1 MKKAFI
7 LMAIY
12 VISLGL
18 SMYGF
23 YIDSDPRT
31 NSFAYET
38 FEVVMLS
45 FFIFGFLT
53 AVFFVL
59 YYLFQ
64 LSNKIIQRA
73 INT

>member
-1 MKKAFI
+1 
-7 LMAIY
+7 MAIY

-18 SMYGF
+18 SIHGF

-38 FEVVMLS
+38 FEVVIAS

-53 AVFFVL
+53 VIFFLL
-59 YYLFQ
+59 YYCFK
-64 LSNKIIQRA
+64 LSIKIIQRA
-73 INT
+73 INK

>member
-1 MKKAFI
+1 
-7 LMAIY
+7 MAIY

-45 FFIFGFLT
+45 FYIFGFLT
-53 AVFFVL
+53 VVSFLL
-59 YYLFQ
+59 YYCFR
-64 LSNKIIQRA
+64 LSIKIIQRA